1 MSEINNSEQ
10 ISKMGT
16 LQILNGDCLELMKTL
31 PDKSIDLFV
40 CDLPY
45 GCLMT
50 KQKENPERKT
60 QGGLRARY
68 VNGKDSGTVL
78 NLQTVSACS
87 WDVPID
93 LEAFWIQVKR
103 LCKNAHTPVLMFCT
117 AKFGYELIKS
127 NEEWFRYDLV
137 WKKTR
142 AVGFLSANKMPI
154 RSHELIYV
162 FSKKGAN
169 YNRIDYTGDFKKAG
183 GGRHNHEDSTGLY
196 GKIKSGEVPNNE
208 GKRCPT
214 SVVEIANKMG
224 KGNHPTQKPQDL
236 YEWLITRYSNEGDT
250 ILDPTAGSFASCF
263 TAQRLGRNAIGM
275 EMDEKFY
282 EKAKGIAGV

>member
-1 MSEINNSEQ
+1 M
-10 ISKMGT
+10 T
-16 LQILNGDCLELMKTL
+16 LQLLHGDCLELMKTL

-45 GCLMT
+45 GCLSV
-50 KQKENPERKT
+50 KRDKVPCSEVDENGVRCITNTP
-60 QGGLRARY
+60 
-68 VNGKDSGTVL
+68 
-78 NLQTVSACS
+78 CS
-87 WDVPID
+87 WDIPID

-103 LCKNAHTPVLMFCT
+103 LCKNDHTPVLMFCT
-117 AKFGYELIKS
+117 TKFGYDLIKS
-127 NEEWFRYDLV
+127 NESWFRYDLV

-142 AVGFLSANKMPI
+142 AVGFLSANKMPT
-154 RSHELIYV
+154 RAHELIYV

-169 YNRIDYTGDFKKAG
+169 YNRIDYTGDFKRAG

-196 GKIKSGEVPNNE
+196 GTIKSGEILNNE

-214 SVVEIANKMG
+214 SVIEIANKMG
-224 KGNHPTQKPQDL
+224 KGNHPTKKPQDL

-275 EMDEKFY
+275 EMDLGFY
-282 EKAKGIAGV
+282 EKAKNSVE